1 MLARGAGRGG
11 GALYGAGFKMA
22 AEEIRAPPAPS
33 LYSRPARQSGGLL
46 RGDVAL
52 APARPLPGGAGSER
66 REQRGELPRG
76 PRPPM
81 GEAAGG

>member
-1 MLARGAGRGG
+1 
-11 GALYGAGFKMA
+11 MA

-33 LYSRPARQSGGLL
+33 LYSRHAGQSRGLL
-46 RGDVAL
+46 CGDVAL
-52 APARPLPGGAGSER
+52 GPARPLPGGAGSER
-66 REQRGELPRG
+66 REERGELPRR